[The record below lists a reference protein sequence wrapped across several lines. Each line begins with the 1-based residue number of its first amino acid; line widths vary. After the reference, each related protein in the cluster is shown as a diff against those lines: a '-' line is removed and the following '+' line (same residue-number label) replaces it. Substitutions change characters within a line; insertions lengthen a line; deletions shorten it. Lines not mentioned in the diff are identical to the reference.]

1 MGGIY
6 FGSDVTIPV
15 IFPHPP
21 SPHRHHHLHFTNTC
35 SPTQRQVNT
44 FLFIILSP
52 SFPFHSS
59 ILSPSFFHSLS
70 LSLFHSLLGSFPLV
84 EYILYFLVNDFL
96 DFILSLSSSSLATI
110 HSYSILCSISCWFR
124 MQTKMW
130 KRIFSKVGE

>member
-21 SPHRHHHLHFTNTC
+21 SPYRHHHLHFTNTC
-35 SPTQRQVNT
+35 SPTQKTGKYFSLHYT
-44 FLFIILSP
+44 FSLILFQFLYSFTFFLS
-52 SFPFHSS
+52 
-59 ILSPSFFHSLS
+59 LSLS
-70 LSLFHSLLGSFPLV
+70 LSLFSVGSFPLV

-96 DFILSLSSSSLATI
+96 DFIPSLSSPSLATV
-110 HSYSILCSISCWFR
+110 HSHSILCSISCWFR

-130 KRIFSKVGE
+130 ERIFSKARE